1 LLARRLVEAGVRLVT
16 VDVRWWDTH
25 DDNFWSL
32 RNGFLPPWD
41 QCYSALIEDLDQRGL
56 LETTLVVAWGEHGRT
71 PRING
76 TAGRDH
82 WMSAFSAALAGGGV
96 RGGRAIGATDSRAE
110 TVKENPKHPQDVLAT
125 IYRHLGVDPDVSY
138 LDHAG
143 RPIPVLP
150 FGKPIDELF

>member
-1 LLARRLVEAGVRLVT
+1 MRIEWVFQGRLVT

-32 RNGFLPPWD
+32 KNGFLPPWD
-41 QCYSALIEDLDQRGL
+41 QCYSALIEDLQQRGL
-56 LETTLVVAWGEHGRT
+56 LKTTLVVAWGEHGRT
-71 PRING
+71 PRINA

-82 WMSAFSAALAGGGV
+82 WMSAFSAALAGGDV
-96 RGGRAIGATDSRAE
+96 KGGRVVGATDSKSE

-125 IYRHLGVDPDVSY
+125 IYRHLGVDPSVSY

-143 RPIPVLP
+143 RPHPVLP
-150 FGKPIDELF
+150 FGKPITELF